1 VHLEH
6 PQSAIEA
13 YEVAH
18 SLDPQKSA
26 GRGRLLAE
34 LYGVVG
40 NQQPTHTNLRAAKL
54 VADDPTNPDAYRA
67 IGRTAFEAGKIDE
80 AWCVSR
86 ALVFLKQANPQEQ
99 ALYEQYRSH
108 ETRKATGIIDED
120 SWALV
125 RHPDESQVLGS
136 IFALIWEGV
145 AATRGG
151 PAKSFDLKAKE
162 RMPVEHDTRVVA
174 KIFRHAAR
182 LVNVSLPDVYVQP
195 RRPGRLMLAN
205 VLDKGRLV
213 PTIIVG
219 RDLMTGYRDTELAAA
234 VGSMLALLRPQYY
247 LKLALPT
254 AEELAAALAA
264 AAHVVGV
271 PNTRPELDE
280 QIAAMAPE
288 IQSRLNQGTGQALR
302 ALLARLANPI
312 DLSKWRA
319 SVDAAAQRAGLLVS
333 GELAATCRMLASD
346 QAANTLR
353 PNQRVQDL
361 VAYSASPNYFAIRA
375 HLGVTVTS

>member
-1 VHLEH
+1 
-6 PQSAIEA
+6 
-13 YEVAH
+13 
-18 SLDPQKSA
+18 
-26 GRGRLLAE
+26 
-34 LYGVVG
+34 
-40 NQQPTHTNLRAAKL
+40 
-54 VADDPTNPDAYRA
+54 
-67 IGRTAFEAGKIDE
+67 
-80 AWCVSR
+80 
-86 ALVFLKQANPQEQ
+86 
-99 ALYEQYRSH
+99 
-108 ETRKATGIIDED
+108 
-120 SWALV
+120 
-125 RHPDESQVLGS
+125 VLGS